1 MNKTIAEI
9 VLENKKLGRGLDEH
23 GNPRALTDKEFFDI
37 SCELGCNQSSGDYR
51 RLHECLAIWIGNSL
65 GIRSALE
72 IGAGPGYL
80 LYCLNKIGIN
90 CIGVDGNEFSKSFFL
105 QHHPEF
111 ADRYVLDKFFEQDYD
126 HVDAIIS
133 IEVFEHIPDTGLHNI
148 LKKLRDR
155 IRPHFIVFSSTPNA
169 DPNPGWD
176 MQWGHVNIKQPEEWD
191 ELFRSY
197 GYELSTATPPVT
209 EWASLY
215 TATA

>member
-1 MNKTIAEI
+1 MEMNSQ
-9 VLENKKLGRGLDEH
+9 NR
-23 GNPRALTDKEFFDI
+23 
-37 SCELGCNQSSGDYR
+37 
-51 RLHECLAIWIGNSL
+51 
-65 GIRSALE
+65 
-72 IGAGPGYL
+72 
-80 LYCLNKIGIN
+80 
-90 CIGVDGNEFSKSFFL
+90 FFL

-215 TATA
+215 TATAWITDGCIKKPEN